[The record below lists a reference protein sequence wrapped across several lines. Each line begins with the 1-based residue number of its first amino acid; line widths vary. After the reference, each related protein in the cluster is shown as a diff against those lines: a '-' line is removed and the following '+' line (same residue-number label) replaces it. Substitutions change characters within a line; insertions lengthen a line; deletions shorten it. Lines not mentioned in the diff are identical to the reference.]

1 VLRIVRMCGGELGEA
16 VEMDFVFE
24 FRNRVLDF
32 KETFESLR
40 GRG

>member
-1 VLRIVRMCGGELGEA
+1 MLRIVRMCGGELREA

-24 FRNRVLDF
+24 FRDRVLDF
-32 KETFESLR
+32 NETFESLR

>member
-1 VLRIVRMCGGELGEA
+1 MLRKVRMYGGELGET

-24 FRNRVLDF
+24 FRDRVLDF
-32 KETFESLR
+32 NEMFESLR